1 MNKKYSDNIYSYIK
15 ANRIKFFLV
24 ILSLFS
30 GIITG
35 AILSTLSLSENSN
48 DQYLNNFI
56 SAYNLQ
62 GAIPTEVF
70 KNAMFSN
77 LRLVLFIWIAGTFIW
92 LSPLILIECLF
103 KGFGIG
109 YTISY
114 LSAVGGLKGFLL
126 SALSLLVQNILF
138 IPAIIMFS
146 VKQINFSKKLHGLK
160 NPSSQYRQRK
170 KLIKN
175 NLCVFGVMLVI
186 GTICSILEAY
196 VVPVL
201 IKPICGNF

>member
-35 AILSTLSLSENSN
+35 AILSAVSLSETFN

-62 GAIPTEVF
+62 GAIPAEVF
-70 KNAMFSN
+70 KNATFSN
-77 LRLVLFIWIAGTFIW
+77 LRLVFCIWIAGTFIW

-109 YTISY
+109 YTIAY
-114 LSAVGGLKGFLL
+114 LSAVGGVKGFLL
-126 SALSLLVQNILF
+126 SAVSLVVQNILF

-146 VKQINFSKKLHGLK
+146 VMQINFSKKIHRLK
-160 NPSSQYRQRK
+160 NPSSQYKQRK
-170 KLIKN
+170 KLIKH
-175 NLCVFGVMLVI
+175 NLWVFGVMLAI

-196 VVPVL
+196 LVPVL

>member
-1 MNKKYSDNIYSYIK
+1 MNKKYSDNIYLYIRG
-15 ANRIKFFLV
+15 NRIKFLSV

-30 GIITG
+30 GIIIG
-35 AILSTLSLSENSN
+35 AILSALSLSENFN

-62 GAIPTEVF
+62 GAMPNEIF

-77 LRLVLFIWIAGTFIW
+77 LRLVLCIWIAGIFIW

-109 YTISY
+109 YTIAY
-114 LSAVGGLKGFLL
+114 LSAVGKFKGLLL
-126 SALSLLVQNILF
+126 SALSLVAQNIVF
-138 IPAIIMFS
+138 IPTIIMFA
-146 VKQINFSKKLHGLK
+146 VIQINFSQKIHRLK
-160 NPSSQYRQRK
+160 NLSSQYRQRK
-170 KLIKN
+170 KIIKN
-175 NLCVFGVMLVI
+175 NLCILGIMLAI
-186 GTICSILEAY
+186 ATICSVIESY

>member
-1 MNKKYSDNIYSYIK
+1 MNKKYSDNIYSYIR
-15 ANRIKFFLV
+15 ANRIKFLLV
-24 ILSLFS
+24 ILSIFS
-30 GIITG
+30 GIIAG
-35 AILSTLSLSENSN
+35 AILSALSLSENFN

-77 LRLVLFIWIAGTFIW
+77 LRLVFCVWVAGTFIW
-92 LSPLILIECLF
+92 LSPLIIIECLF

-109 YTISY
+109 YTIAY

-126 SALSLLVQNILF
+126 SALSLVIQNIIF

-146 VKQINFSKKLHGLK
+146 VMQINFSKKIYKLK

-170 KLIKN
+170 KIITN
-175 NLCVFGVMLVI
+175 NLCTFALMLSI
-186 GTICSILEAY
+186 GTLCSVLEAY

>member
-1 MNKKYSDNIYSYIK
+1 MNKKYSDNLYSYIK

-35 AILSTLSLSENSN
+35 AILSAVSLSENFN
-48 DQYLNNFI
+48 DQYLKNFI

-70 KNAMFSN
+70 KNAIFSN
-77 LRLVLFIWIAGTFIW
+77 LRLVLCIWISGTFIW

-103 KGFGIG
+103 KGFGMG
-109 YTISY
+109 YTIAY
-114 LSAVGGLKGFLL
+114 LSAVGGFKGFLL
-126 SALSLLVQNILF
+126 SALSLSVQNIVF
-138 IPAIIMFS
+138 IPAIMIFS
-146 VKQINFSKKLHGLK
+146 VMQINFSKKMHRLK
-160 NPSSQYRQRK
+160 SSSHYKQRK

-175 NLCVFGVMLVI
+175 NICAFGIMLVI
-186 GTICSILEAY
+186 GTICSVLEAY
-196 VVPVL
+196 LVPLL